1 MRISALAVGFGL
13 LTLQMAVA
21 AEAPV
26 ADFSLADYRGKP
38 VALAD
43 FRDRQL
49 LVVAFV
55 GTECPLA
62 KLYGPRLADL
72 AKEYEPKGVAF
83 LGIDPNAQ
91 DGVTQIAGYARQSG
105 IAFPVLKDLNN
116 LAPDR
121 FAARRT
127 PEVFVL
133 DAKRV
138 IRYRGRVDDQYAVGV
153 QRDKPQSRDLARA
166 LDELLA
172 GQTVSRPATEVT
184 GCLIGRTK
192 QPAA

>member
-1 MRISALAVGFGL
+1 MMMRILALAVGVGV
-13 LTLQMAVA
+13 LTLSPVVA

-26 ADFSLADYRGKP
+26 GDFALADYRGKSI
-38 VALAD
+38 AMAD
-43 FRDRQL
+43 FRDKQL

-62 KLYGPRLADL
+62 KLYGPRLAEL

-83 LGIDPNAQ
+83 LAIDPNAQ
-91 DGVTQIAGYARQSG
+91 DGVTQIAAYARQSG
-105 IAFPVLKDLNN
+105 IAFPILKDLNN
-116 LAPDR
+116 LATDR

-153 QRDKPQSRDLARA
+153 QRDKPQSR
-166 LDELLA
+166 
-172 GQTVSRPATEVT
+172 
-184 GCLIGRTK
+184 
-192 QPAA
+192 